1 MKMIGKE
8 VAVSLDTMP
17 NNSRSFEELLF
28 GLPRAEQVLVS
39 RLRTLI
45 LECIPKA
52 TEHVYDDADFPF
64 YRHNKLICYI
74 WPASLVWKKKPP
86 ETPNEK
92 GTALGFNQG
101 YLMSNE
107 EGTLLAEGRKQVY
120 VMYFKSIKDLDE
132 QQVRARLFEAAMID
146 DQFSKG

>member
-1 MKMIGKE
+1 
-8 VAVSLDTMP
+8 MP
-17 NNSRSFEELLF
+17 KNSRSFDEILF
-28 GLPRAEQVLVS
+28 GLPRAEQELVK

-45 LECIPKA
+45 IECIPKT
-52 TEHVYDDADFPF
+52 TEHIYDDADFPF

-74 WPASLVWKKKPP
+74 WPASVLWKEGRTS
-86 ETPNEK
+86 ETQNEK

-120 VMYFKSIKDLDE
+120 VMYFKSLKDLDE
-132 QQVRARLFEAAMID
+132 QQVRAWLFEAAMID
-146 DQFSKG
+146 DQFANQ

>member
-1 MKMIGKE
+1 
-8 VAVSLDTMP
+8 MP
-17 NNSRSFEELLF
+17 IDSRSFDEILL
-28 GLPRAEQVLVS
+28 GLPRAEQILVK

-74 WPASLVWKKKPP
+74 CPASMVWKKSSP
-86 ETPNEK
+86 ETPNKK

-107 EGTLLAEGRKQVY
+107 EGTLLAEGRKHVY
-120 VMYFKSIKDLDE
+120 VMYFKSLKDLDE
-132 QQVRARLFEAAMID
+132 QHVRARLFEAAMID
-146 DQFSKG
+146 DQFAK

>member
-1 MKMIGKE
+1 
-8 VAVSLDTMP
+8 MP
-17 NNSRSFEELLF
+17 KNSRSFDEILF
-28 GLPRAEQVLVS
+28 GLPRVEQELVK

-45 LECIPKA
+45 IECIPKA
-52 TEHVYDDADFPF
+52 TEHVYDDVDFPF

-74 WPASLVWKKKPP
+74 WPASMVWKNSPP

-101 YLMSNE
+101 HLMSNE

-120 VMYFKSIKDLDE
+120 VMYFKSLKDLDE

-146 DQFSKG
+146 DQFANRLKGLIRKKLL

>member
-1 MKMIGKE
+1 M
-8 VAVSLDTMP
+8 
-17 NNSRSFEELLF
+17 
-28 GLPRAEQVLVS
+28 
-39 RLRTLI
+39 
-45 LECIPKA
+45 
-52 TEHVYDDADFPF
+52 
-64 YRHNKLICYI
+64 
-74 WPASLVWKKKPP
+74 VWKNSPP

-120 VMYFKSIKDLDE
+120 VMYFKSLKDLDE

-146 DQFSKG
+146 DQFANRLKGLIRKKLL